1 MKHTGS
7 FGLSHLLL
15 GLLPAAL
22 ALLCV
27 AQRQQ
32 ATRRQAA
39 QQQRTLVREREQ
51 LRQSARERTDA
62 LERLATHLQQVREA
76 ERDQLARELH
86 DELGALLTAAKL
98 DVARLKSHLGPRH
111 PEAVQRLQHLAD
123 MLNHGIA
130 LKRRIIE
137 ELRPSTLSNL
147 GLAASLEILAQ
158 QFSEQSGVAVELS
171 VEAVELD
178 EDRQLTVYRVVQES
192 LSNVARHGQA
202 ARACIALHA
211 VADAV
216 HVEVHDDGR
225 GFDPAQAQR
234 ATHGL
239 AGMHHRVH
247 AAGGRL
253 QVDTAPGRGT
263 RVRAL
268 LPRMAPRAG

>member
-1 MKHTGS
+1 MKQPGS

-22 ALLCV
+22 ALVCL

-32 ATRRQAA
+32 ATRREAA
-39 QQQRTLVREREQ
+39 HQQRMLLREREQ
-51 LRQSARERTDA
+51 LRHSARERTDA
-62 LERLATHLQQVREA
+62 LERLATHLQQVRED
-76 ERDQLARELH
+76 ERNQLARELH

-111 PEAVQRLQHLAD
+111 PEAAQRLQHLAD

-158 QFSEQSGVAVELS
+158 QFSERSGVAVEVA
-171 VEAVELD
+171 VETVELD
-178 EDRQLTVYRVVQES
+178 DNRQLTVFRLVQES
-192 LSNVARHGQA
+192 LENVARYAQA
-202 ARACIALHA
+202 ARAGIALYTT
-211 VADAV
+211 VEGIQ
-216 HVEVHDDGR
+216 VEVHDDGR
-225 GFDPAQAQR
+225 GFDPAQVR
-234 ATHGL
+234 RGTHGL
-239 AGMHHRVH
+239 AGLRHRVQ

-253 QVDTAPGRGT
+253 QVDTAPGQGT

-268 LPRMAPRAG
+268 LPRTPPVVG